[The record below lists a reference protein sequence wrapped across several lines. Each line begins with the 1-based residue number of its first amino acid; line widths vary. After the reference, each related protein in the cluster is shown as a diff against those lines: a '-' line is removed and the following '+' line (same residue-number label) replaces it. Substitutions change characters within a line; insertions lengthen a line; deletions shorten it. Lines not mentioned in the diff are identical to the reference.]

1 MRNPNANGFLVL
13 LVMVA
18 LAIIAVIPARDASA
32 FAAAED
38 RICPGR

>member
-1 MRNPNANGFLVL
+1 MRNPNAFLVL

-32 FAAAED
+32 FADAED
-38 RICPGR
+38 